1 MFGRSRISFPICKDY
16 ICSMFRCREGYLVEH
31 DSPTS
36 MTISMVV
43 DRRRVSITLTQ
54 YKNNVIIDVG
64 DAYGIIR
71 IPKGKFKDFTKF
83 REFCINYLSNKF

>member
-16 ICSMFRCREGYLVEH
+16 ICSMFRCRTGYTIEH

-36 MTISMVV
+36 MTISIVV
-43 DRRRVSITLTQ
+43 DDRRVSVTLTLSG
-54 YKNNVIIDVG
+54 KLVIIDVG
-64 DAYGIIR
+64 DAYGLIR
-71 IPKGKFKDFTKF
+71 VPKGKFKDFTKF